1 MAITLTKKLDKGNVV
16 KNMAKRYKL
25 VTHIDKAL
33 GEFDEEFE
41 FKYEPKVG
49 DDGWHPSGDC
59 LPAVT
64 SLYWHAFEFLENR
77 DIAMEAAKAAGV
89 VLPTARP
96 EIGVALRKTFLV
108 GHFWHQVCQHIVLDK
123 LGFCD
128 ESAIERRGSHVWSW
142 IDDSDDDREL
152 VRIAQRSPKPFHWA
166 TGSGDIAPCT
176 IPGHGDYIVDFKTMN
191 SRDFTQNRVPA
202 WCSDKYE
209 AQINIYMKFFDVERA
224 LIVPIQKDSPHS
236 LKEFE
241 YVRNEPLIEAIF
253 NKWEFV
259 SECLDAGTPPTE
271 LDDDIFNLNGLFT
284 GPIED

>member
-108 GHFWHQVCQHIVLDK
+108 GHFVHQLLQHIVLDK
-123 LGFCD
+123 LGFCTPD
-128 ESAIERRGSHVWSW
+128 AIERRGERVWGR
-142 IDDSDDDREL
+142 IDESDPR
-152 VRIAQRSPKPFHWA
+152 VIFPPKPYHWA

-191 SRDFTQNRVPA
+191 SRDYNQNGVPA
-202 WCSDKYE
+202 WCADKYE
-209 AQINIYMKFFDVERA
+209 AQIQIYMDFFDVEKA
-224 LIVPIQKDSPHS
+224 MIVPFMKDSPHS

-241 YVRNEPLIEAIF
+241 YVRNQPLIDAIY

-259 SECLDAGTPPTE
+259 SECLDSGTPPTP
-271 LDDDIFNLNGLFT
+271 LDDDLFSLDGLFT
-284 GPIED
+284 GPIE